1 MQGRTVQWGRINP
14 LEARD
19 FLIRQGLVEGEIQQR
34 FAHDEFIDANRSVI
48 EEAQEESNRTR
59 QVAQTVS
66 DEDLYDFY
74 NEVIPNTVTCVAD
87 LAKWWK
93 GEFEAH
99 PHLLDF
105 DPSKVERLLDQES
118 VSMEDFPDH
127 WVAVGSDERVIEL
140 RLSYVYDTH
149 DPADG
154 VTVHIPLGVLS
165 RISAPQFS
173 WNVPGLRHELIV
185 AMIKALPKALRVQFV
200 PAPDTATKIED
211 WIDSH
216 FQTDPGSGTLD
227 SPAQVDGGVWPDFAH
242 VFTQAAIEV
251 VGAQIHP
258 EVLDG
263 LADKLPP
270 YLRMNFVIEQPKPR
284 PKRAHRRRSY
294 DDGVVV
300 LGTGKSLVELQRQFA
315 EQAQE
320 SARKIVHRQAQK
332 AAEQGQVVAEAD
344 LLRKAGATTEAR
356 EEMLWRGALDRL
368 RLPAERISSRW
379 LGAEALMLASAP
391 YSTTKALAD
400 NLQLQTVKR
409 LLPDIAKLSSDEALS
424 EAVDGVKEVFE
435 DAVYEVAKDAIEVL
449 RAYAQVDKAVSGK
462 ADLAHALGAAVGA
475 RTYRHT
481 RASRFHRRHAA
492 RFIPQTAGL
501 PAGRHDSDSPRRKPT
516 RTAMCAGRGRP
527 TKPNKSSTKRS
538 KRHARSRPG
547 PSTTSSWPR
556 RSRHAGCSRSSTCR
570 SGRKSSALLTPVS
583 VQRIQKALR

>member
-1 MQGRTVQWGRINP
+1 M
-14 LEARD
+14 
-19 FLIRQGLVEGEIQQR
+19 
-34 FAHDEFIDANRSVI
+34 
-48 EEAQEESNRTR
+48 
-59 QVAQTVS
+59 
-66 DEDLYDFY
+66 
-74 NEVIPNTVTCVAD
+74 
-87 LAKWWK
+87 
-93 GEFEAH
+93 
-99 PHLLDF
+99 
-105 DPSKVERLLDQES
+105 
-118 VSMEDFPDH
+118 
-127 WVAVGSDERVIEL
+127 IEL

-356 EEMLWRGALDRL
+356 EEMLWRGRSIGCAC
-368 RLPAERISSRW
+368 LPNA
-379 LGAEALMLASAP
+379 
-391 YSTTKALAD
+391 
-400 NLQLQTVKR
+400 
-409 LLPDIAKLSSDEALS
+409 
-424 EAVDGVKEVFE
+424 
-435 DAVYEVAKDAIEVL
+435 
-449 RAYAQVDKAVSGK
+449 
-462 ADLAHALGAAVGA
+462 
-475 RTYRHT
+475 
-481 RASRFHRRHAA
+481 
-492 RFIPQTAGL
+492 
-501 PAGRHDSDSPRRKPT
+501 
-516 RTAMCAGRGRP
+516 
-527 TKPNKSSTKRS
+527 
-538 KRHARSRPG
+538 
-547 PSTTSSWPR
+547 
-556 RSRHAGCSRSSTCR
+556 SRHAGSVPRPSCSHRLRIRPRRRSPTTCSCR
-570 SGRKSSALLTPVS
+570 R
-583 VQRIQKALR
+583 